1 VKGVFFMPRG
11 RTITKVIEVEECSA
25 EQASAEFFRHNLV
38 KGLSKETQKS
48 YRGYV
53 NNFIKWYGADKPV
66 SEITTEKIDDYLYAQ
81 KTGTDNKDVSHA
93 TTMTHIRRFINF
105 CVSRGYME
113 KITVTMPK
121 YEEELKE
128 PYTDEEMKLLLA
140 RPSTKNWVEWR
151 CWAMTNYFF
160 STGQRL
166 STVLNIKVEHVDLE
180 HSTVKLLWNKDKR
193 PKYMP
198 LSSALIQV
206 LQEYITLSG
215 LVEQDYLF
223 PEYEGG
229 QLRRRSAQ
237 DAMKHYNHSRGV
249 ERTGIHLFRHTFAK
263 NYIVNGGNP
272 VKLQKLLNHKTIE
285 QTMKYVNLYGSDISN
300 DLDLFN
306 PLDNFKKKN
315 YTPTK
320 RKNVIGA

>member
-1 VKGVFFMPRG
+1 MPRG

-25 EQASAEFFRHNLV
+25 EQASAEFFRHNQI
-38 KGLSKETQKS
+38 KGLSAETQKG

-53 NNFIKWYGADKPV
+53 NNFIKWYGAENPV
-66 SEITTEKIDDYLYAQ
+66 SEITTRTVDDYLYS
-81 KTGTDNKDVSHA
+81 KTEQGENKDVSLA
-93 TTMTHIRRFINF
+93 TNMTHIRRFINF

-113 KITVTMPK
+113 KIIVTIPK
-121 YEEELKE
+121 YEEELKD

-140 RPSTKNWVEWR
+140 RPTTKNWVEWR

-166 STVLNIKVEHVDLE
+166 STVLNIKVEHIDFE
-180 HSTVKLLWNKDKR
+180 NSTVKLLWNKDKR

-198 LSSALIQV
+198 LSSALVKV
-206 LQEYITLSG
+206 LREYIELSG

-229 QLRRRSAQ
+229 QLKRRSAQ
-237 DAMKHYNHSRGV
+237 DAMTDYNHARGV

-285 QTMKYVNLYGSDISN
+285 QTMKYVNLYGSDISK

-306 PLDNFKKKN
+306 PLDSFKRHY

-320 RKNVIGA
+320 RVEIIGA

>member
-1 VKGVFFMPRG
+1 MPRG

-38 KGLSKETQKS
+38 KGLSEETQKS

-53 NNFIKWYGADKPV
+53 TNFIKWYGINNPV
-66 SEITTEKIDDYLYAQ
+66 SEITTGKLDDYLYAQ
-81 KTGTDNKDVSHA
+81 KTEKDNKDVSLA
-93 TTMTHIRRFINF
+93 TTMAHIRRFINF

-113 KITVTMPK
+113 KIAVTVPK

-140 RPSTKNWVEWR
+140 RPITKNWVEWR

-166 STVLNIKVEHVDLE
+166 STVLNIKVEHIDFE

-198 LSSALIQV
+198 LSSALVKV
-206 LQEYITLSG
+206 LREYDNDLIKPARVELFFRTIVMLLMSFGKMNGLTDIDFLRLCTPVYVDSIFCGKSVSFYITELI
-215 LVEQDYLF
+215 QTYQIF
-223 PEYEGG
+223 PVY
-229 QLRRRSAQ
+229 
-237 DAMKHYNHSRGV
+237 V
-249 ERTGIHLFRHTFAK
+249 
-263 NYIVNGGNP
+263 
-272 VKLQKLLNHKTIE
+272 
-285 QTMKYVNLYGSDISN
+285 QT
-300 DLDLFN
+300 
-306 PLDNFKKKN
+306 N
-315 YTPTK
+315 YTISRHFISTSFLPLS
-320 RKNVIGA
+320 

>member
-1 VKGVFFMPRG
+1 MPRG

-38 KGLSKETQKS
+38 KGLSEETQKS

-66 SEITTEKIDDYLYAQ
+66 SEITTGKLDDYLYAQ
-81 KTGTDNKDVSHA
+81 KTEKDNKDVSLA
-93 TTMTHIRRFINF
+93 TTMAHIRRFINF

-113 KITVTMPK
+113 KITVTVPK

-140 RPSTKNWVEWR
+140 RPTTKNWVEWR

-166 STVLNIKVEHVDLE
+166 STVLNIKVEHIDFE

-198 LSSALIQV
+198 LSSALVKV
-206 LQEYITLSG
+206 LREYITLSG

-229 QLRRRSAQ
+229 QLKRRSAQ
-237 DAMKHYNHSRGV
+237 DAMTDYNHARGV

-285 QTMKYVNLYGSDISN
+285 QTMKYVNLYGSDISK

-306 PLDNFKKKN
+306 PLDSFKRHY

-320 RKNVIGA
+320 RVEIIGA